1 MIVFDYC
8 VTFLINLVVIIATVL
23 KSYSSKKLVSQNI
36 GKSKVLIQTDSLLEK
51 GVEYLAII
59 NKKGR
64 IEDTIY
70 KNDINLNDE
79 RKQVFFLS
87 ILLHNSMQRDFDEDF
102 GEVNYTITD
111 RGNSKFVSVPT
122 RDGILFAKLNKSID
136 STVFIKK
143 ILGILKFSNGAF
155 SIRDEIYQ

>member
-1 MIVFDYC
+1 MLVFDYC
-8 VTFLINLVVIIATVL
+8 VTFLINLITIIATVL
-23 KSYSSKKLVSQNI
+23 KPYSSKKLVSQNI

-51 GVEYLAII
+51 GVEYLAVI

-64 IEDTIY
+64 IEDAIY

-87 ILLHNSMQRDFDEDF
+87 ILLHNSMQRDFDEEF
-102 GEVNYTITD
+102 GEVNYTMAD
-111 RGNSKFVSVPT
+111 RGNSKFVAIPT
-122 RDGILFAKLNKSID
+122 RDGILFAKLDKSLD
-136 STVFIKK
+136 PTVFIKK